1 MAPKQVESRPHHP
14 RRVRLPRFITEEEIG
29 LGDLVKRVTYA
40 VGIDHAAAVL
50 VAPLHSTAG
59 LCSSAGVRS
68 RLGAVERD
76 AGGNAMADRNLPA
89 FTAEA
94 ALGRTATHYR
104 GKSRNGREILTE
116 RIVPQLQKTFCH
128 TIPTTSAGTC
138 CTSAPIPFRTAI
150 RRSPVQEG
158 LGLRSS
164 APRCRVFFRVPKA
177 PQFHPGR
184 PQRIRSCCATFGRD
198 RS

>member
-1 MAPKQVESRPHHP
+1 MQSASN
-14 RRVRLPRFITEEEIG
+14 
-29 LGDLVKRVTYA
+29 
-40 VGIDHAAAVL
+40 HAAAVL

-59 LCSSAGVRS
+59 LCSPAGVRS

-104 GKSRNGREILTE
+104 SKSRNGREILTE

-128 TIPTTSAGTC
+128 NDPDNKCWYICLP
-138 CTSAPIPFRTAI
+138 SAPIPFRTAF
-150 RRSPVQEG
+150 RRSPVRRTG
-158 LGLRSS
+158 S
-164 APRCRVFFRVPKA
+164 AVIGAPMQGFFPGTKA
-177 PQFHPGR
+177 PQFHR
-184 PQRIRSCCATFGRD
+184 SRRQRIRSCCATFGRD